1 VTVVDPALTSARR
14 DASIET
20 PVPASV
26 VDPGSG
32 LPRHGTYRG
41 ALGAA
46 DLSTLRRGPL
56 AALTQEKRWIYVAI
70 VREPWMIALALV
82 DLGYLQTAFGF
93 AYHEGKGLRVDMS
106 TIPGLPGLSGVRQ
119 DGVHRID
126 ARVRAPGARFAVH
139 ERRGEPVLEVH
150 ASTRDL
156 ELRCSLDLSR
166 AAPALTAIAPVRGGT
181 VDVTE
186 KRVLAPVR
194 GAALIRGERVD
205 LDGGVGGFDLTV
217 GLLARET
224 RWNWGFFMGRTE
236 SGEPIAM
243 NLVQGFVGAPEC
255 ALFGTGGHG
264 TGGHGT
270 GSLHA
275 LSEGRFEYDKA
286 RLADPWRVR
295 TERGECDLV
304 FTPGAVHSEA
314 LDLGVLRSRFVQPI
328 GAFQGTIQRGTETL
342 RIAHALGVVEDQDV
356 RW

>member
-1 VTVVDPALTSARR
+1 MTTADPLVARATPGASLDAVSIDTPVPPAVVDPH
-14 DASIET
+14 
-20 PVPASV
+20 
-26 VDPGSG
+26 SG
-32 LPRHGTYRG
+32 LPLHGTYRG
-41 ALGAA
+41 AVGAV
-46 DLSTLRRGPL
+46 DLSTLRRSRL

-93 AYHEGKGLRVDMS
+93 AYHEGSGVRADLS
-106 TIPGLPGLSGVRQ
+106 TIPGLPGLSGVQQ

-126 ARVRAPGARFAVH
+126 ARVRAPGARFAVR
-139 ERRGEPVLEVH
+139 ERRGDTVLEVQ
-150 ASTRDL
+150 ASTREL
-156 ELRCSLDLSR
+156 ELRCSLDLSQ

-255 ALFGTGGHG
+255 ALFGKN
-264 TGGHGT
+264 
-270 GSLHA
+270 SLHA

-295 TERGECDLV
+295 TERGECDLL

-328 GAFQGTIQRGTETL
+328 GAFQGTIQRGAETL

>member
-1 VTVVDPALTSARR
+1 MIALEPGQSIETPPPLAVVDPA
-14 DASIET
+14 
-20 PVPASV
+20 
-26 VDPGSG
+26 SG
-32 LPRHGTYRG
+32 LARHGTYRG

-46 DLSTLRRGPL
+46 DLTALRRDRL
-56 AALTQEKRWIYVAI
+56 SALTQEKRWIYVAL

-93 AYHEGKGLRVDMS
+93 AYHEGRGLRADLR
-106 TIPGLPGLSGVRQ
+106 TIPGLPGLSSVKQ

-126 ARVRAPGARFAVH
+126 ARVRAPGARFAVR
-139 ERRGEPVLEVH
+139 ERRGEPVLEVR

-156 ELRCSLDLSR
+156 ELRASLDLSQ
-166 AAPALTAIAPVRGGT
+166 AAPALTAIAPVRGGV

-194 GAALIRGERVD
+194 GAALVRGERVD

-236 SGEPIAM
+236 SGEPLAM
-243 NLVQGFVGAPEC
+243 NLVQGFVGQPEC
-255 ALFGTGGHG
+255 ALFGAN
-264 TGGHGT
+264 
-270 GSLHA
+270 SLHS
-275 LSEGRFEYDKA
+275 LSEGRFEYDKEQLD
-286 RLADPWRVR
+286 RPWRVR

-314 LDLGVLRSRFVQPI
+314 LDLGVLRSRFVQPV
-328 GAFQGTIQRGTETL
+328 GAFQGTIQRGGERL
-342 RIAHALGVVEDQDV
+342 RIAHALGVVEDQDML
-356 RW
+356 W